1 MYANSHYI
9 ACAHSADRTV
19 VAEKPETL
27 MGEPDLC
34 MPPSPQARLAE
45 LAACYGNNFQA
56 GVDGKMTLPNFNS
69 RSRPSLHIMSLAAAF
84 HFRQRASLR
93 PRGSRRGP
101 SAWGDSTEQ
110 VANCAMLR
118 IKQVDLAQQST
129 RI

>member
-1 MYANSHYI
+1 MYANSHST

-69 RSRPSLHIMSLAAAF
+69 RSRPSLHICCWPQLPISGNEPAFGRVAAEGGHQHGVTLLNRWPNA
-84 HFRQRASLR
+84 
-93 PRGSRRGP
+93 
-101 SAWGDSTEQ
+101 
-110 VANCAMLR
+110 
-118 IKQVDLAQQST
+118 
-129 RI
+129 